1 MRKRYSASEKANIV
15 LEVLKEDK
23 SIAQIASKHT
33 VHPNQISKWKAE
45 FLAGLPSLF
54 EPEGR
59 ATRALEAAHQQQ
71 LDELYKKIG
80 ELTTQLDWLKKK
92 SGIDPHAR

>member
-1 MRKRYSASEKANIV
+1 MV

-23 SIAQIASKHT
+23 TIAQIASEHK
-33 VHPNQISKWKAE
+33 VHPNQLSKWKTE
-45 FLAGLPSLF
+45 FLEGLPSLF
-54 EPEGR
+54 EPQGR
-59 ATRALEAAHQQQ
+59 ATRALEAAHQQK

-92 SGIDPHAR
+92 SGFDPDAH